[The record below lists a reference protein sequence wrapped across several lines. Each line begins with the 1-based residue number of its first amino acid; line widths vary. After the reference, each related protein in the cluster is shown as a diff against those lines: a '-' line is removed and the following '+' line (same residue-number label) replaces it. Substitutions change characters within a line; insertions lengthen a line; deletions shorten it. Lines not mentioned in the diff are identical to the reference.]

1 MLVIYVKEVMFMYN
15 NKTTARLH
23 QLSNENKEFD
33 EAIKQMESQHQFVIS
48 QITHEI
54 RNPLTLIS
62 STVQLIESHYPE
74 IAESNLWEQ
83 LTDDIS
89 DLILLLEDVTTYNH
103 SKELN
108 LESTNIYKML
118 QKLIQGFL
126 IYTANDNIKIHLNT
140 TETSLPKLEEFIC
153 DSIKLKQAFTNI
165 IKNAVEA
172 IHDTGDIYIT
182 IQEESNT
189 LETLDRNTDYI
200 TISFKNNGEPID
212 LREHPN
218 IFKPFITYK
227 PNGTG
232 MGLAI
237 TEQIINAH
245 HGFIQCLFDDTWTE
259 FKIFLPIR

>member
-1 MLVIYVKEVMFMYN
+1 MYYD
-15 NKTTARLH
+15 KATAKLH
-23 QLSNENKEFD
+23 QLCEENEEFD
-33 EAIKQMESQHQFVIS
+33 EAVKQMESQHQFVIS

-74 IAESNLWEQ
+74 VAKSNLWEQ

-103 SKELN
+103 SNKLT
-108 LESTNIYKML
+108 LESANIYEML
-118 QKLIQGFL
+118 QRLIQSFQ
-126 IYTANDNIKIHLNT
+126 IHTASNDIKIQLDT
-140 TETSLPKLEEFIC
+140 TEDVKSKLETFVC
-153 DSIKLKQAFTNI
+153 DPIKLKQAFTNI

-172 IHDTGDIYIT
+172 IHDSGEIYIQ
-182 IQEESNT
+182 IQEEENSLAISEDNT
-189 LETLDRNTDYI
+189 RYI

-212 LREHPN
+212 PSEQLN

-227 PNGTG
+227 ANGTG

-237 TEQIINAH
+237 TDHIILAH
-245 HGFIQCLFDDTWTE
+245 DGFIQCLFDTTWTE
-259 FKIFLPIR
+259 FKVFLPIH

>member
-1 MLVIYVKEVMFMYN
+1 MYYD
-15 NKTTARLH
+15 KATAKLH
-23 QLSNENKEFD
+23 QLCEENEEFD
-33 EAIKQMESQHQFVIS
+33 EALKQMESQHQFVIS

-74 IAESNLWEQ
+74 VAGSNLWEQ

-103 SKELN
+103 SNKLT
-108 LESTNIYKML
+108 LESTNIYEML
-118 QKLIQGFL
+118 QKLSHSFQIH
-126 IYTANDNIKIHLNT
+126 TAKNDIKIQLDA
-140 TETSLPKLEEFIC
+140 TEDVKSKLMTFVC
-153 DSIKLKQAFTNI
+153 DSIKLRQAFTNI

-172 IHDTGDIYIT
+172 IHDSGELYIQIQDEVSRLDISD
-182 IQEESNT
+182 SNT
-189 LETLDRNTDYI
+189 RYI
-200 TISFKNNGEPID
+200 SISFKNNGEPLD
-212 LREHPN
+212 PSEQHN

-237 TEQIINAH
+237 TDQIIHAH
-245 HGFIQCLFDDTWTE
+245 DGFIQCLFDSTWTE
-259 FKIFLPIR
+259 FKVFLPLHY

>member
-1 MLVIYVKEVMFMYN
+1 MYYDNATAKLLQLCKE
-15 NKTTARLH
+15 
-23 QLSNENKEFD
+23 NEDFD
-33 EAIKQMESQHQFVIS
+33 EAVKQMESQHQFVIS

-74 IAESNLWEQ
+74 VAKSNLWGQ

-103 SKELN
+103 SNKLT
-108 LESTNIYKML
+108 LDSTNIYEML
-118 QKLIQGFL
+118 QKLSHSFQIH
-126 IYTANDNIKIHLNT
+126 TANTDIKIQLDT
-140 TETSLPKLEEFIC
+140 TEDAKSKLETFIC
-153 DSIKLKQAFTNI
+153 DPIKLKQAFTNI

-172 IHDTGDIYIT
+172 IDDSGEIYIQ
-182 IQEESNT
+182 IQDEGNSLAISESNT
-189 LETLDRNTDYI
+189 RYI
-200 TISFKNNGEPID
+200 TISFKNNGDPID
-212 LREHPN
+212 PSEQLN

-237 TEQIINAH
+237 TDQIIHAH
-245 HGFIQCLFDDTWTE
+245 DGFIQCLFDNDWTE
-259 FKIFLPIR
+259 FKVFLPIR

>member
-15 NKTTARLH
+15 DKITARLH
-23 QLSNENKEFD
+23 QLCNGNKDID
-33 EAIKQMESQHQFVIS
+33 EAVKQMESQHQFVIS

-74 IAESNLWEQ
+74 VAESNLWEQ

-103 SKELN
+103 SKNLN
-108 LESTNIYKML
+108 LESANIYEML
-118 QKLIQGFL
+118 QKLIQSFL
-126 IYTANDNIKIHLNT
+126 IYTTNSDINIQLNT
-140 TETSLPKLEEFIC
+140 NENTLPKLESFIC

-172 IHDTGDIYIT
+172 IGDTGDIYIN
-182 IQEESNT
+182 IQEERKS
-189 LETLDRNTDYI
+189 LDTTDNDTDYL
-200 TISFKNNGEPID
+200 TISIKNNGKPID
-212 LREHPN
+212 KSEQLN

-237 TEQIINAH
+237 TDQIINAH
-245 HGFIQCLFDDTWTE
+245 EGFIQCLFDDTWTE
-259 FKIFLPIR
+259 FKIFLPLR

>member
-1 MLVIYVKEVMFMYN
+1 MYN
-15 NKTTARLH
+15 DKTAARLH
-23 QLSNENKEFD
+23 QLCNANKELD
-33 EAIKQMESQHQFVIS
+33 EVVKQMESEHQFVIS

-74 IAESNLWEQ
+74 VAESNLWEQ
-83 LTDDIS
+83 LTEDIS

-103 SKELN
+103 SNELN
-108 LESTNIYKML
+108 LESTNIYEML
-118 QKLIQGFL
+118 QKLTQSFI
-126 IYTANDNIKIHLNT
+126 IYTANNDIKIQLNA
-140 TETSLPKLEEFIC
+140 TENSLSKIESFVC
-153 DSIKLKQAFTNI
+153 DSVKLKQAFTNI

-172 IHDTGDIYIT
+172 IGESGVIYIT
-182 IQEESNT
+182 IQEEVNNLDASDNT
-189 LETLDRNTDYI
+189 TDYI
-200 TISFKNNGEPID
+200 TISFKNNGESID
-212 LREHPN
+212 LREQPN

-237 TEQIINAH
+237 TDQIINAH
-245 HGFIQCLFDDTWTE
+245 GGFIKCLFDNTWTE

>member
-1 MLVIYVKEVMFMYN
+1 MLVIYVKEVIFMYN
-15 NKTTARLH
+15 DKTTARLH
-23 QLSNENKEFD
+23 KLCNENEEFD
-33 EAIKQMESQHQFVIS
+33 EVIKQMESQHQFVIS

-62 STVQLIESHYPE
+62 STVQLIESRYPE
-74 IAESNLWEQ
+74 VAESNLWEQ

-103 SKELN
+103 SNELN
-108 LESTNIYKML
+108 LESTNIYEML
-118 QKLIQGFL
+118 QKLTQSFL
-126 IYTANDNIKIHLNT
+126 IYTANNDIKIQLNA
-140 TETSLPKLEEFIC
+140 TENSLSKLESFVC
-153 DSIKLKQAFTNI
+153 DSIKLRQAFTNI

-172 IHDTGDIYIT
+172 MGSSGVIYIT
-182 IQEESNT
+182 IQEESSK
-189 LETLDRNTDYI
+189 LDTADSNTDYI

-212 LREHPN
+212 LLEQPN

-237 TEQIINAH
+237 TDQIINAH
-245 HGFIQCLFDDTWTE
+245 DGFIQCLFDDIWTE

>member
-1 MLVIYVKEVMFMYN
+1 MYN

-23 QLSNENKEFD
+23 QLCNENKEFD
-33 EAIKQMESQHQFVIS
+33 EAVKQMESQHQFVIS

-62 STVQLIESHYPE
+62 STVQLIESQHPE

-103 SKELN
+103 STELN
-108 LESTNIYKML
+108 LESSNIHMMI
-118 QKLIQGFL
+118 QKLIQSFL
-126 IYTANDNIKIHLNT
+126 IYTANNDIKITLNI
-140 TETSLPKLEEFIC
+140 TESSLPKLESFIC

-172 IHDTGDIYIT
+172 IGDTGDIYIN
-182 IQEESNT
+182 IQEEKNN
-189 LETLDRNTDYI
+189 LDTLDSKKDFI

-212 LREHPN
+212 PHEQPN

-237 TEQIINAH
+237 TDQIINAH
-245 HGFIQCLFDDTWTE
+245 NGFIQCLFDDTWTE
-259 FKIFLPIR
+259 FKIFLPIG